1 MIEEESNNF
10 SLDSDDLSS
19 DDIEV
24 SEVKNVHSAPIEA
37 IRCAHLLFYSRSYV
51 VVKPFLT

>member
-24 SEVKNVHSAPIEA
+24 SEVKTK
-37 IRCAHLLFYSRSYV
+37 RDSY
-51 VVKPFLT
+51 

>member
-1 MIEEESNNF
+1 MKNYGYWQIVWYFEEESNNF

-24 SEVKNVHSAPIEA
+24 SEVKTKRDN
-37 IRCAHLLFYSRSYV
+37 Y
-51 VVKPFLT
+51 